1 MPEQNR
7 MKIAFVYDVIY
18 PYVKGGVEKRV
29 WEVAVRL
36 AVRGHEVHIFG
47 MKYWAGADTLVRDG
61 VILHGVCPARSL
73 YANGKRTVGEALR
86 FAISLIPALLKERFD
101 IIDCQQFPYFPCLSV
116 KSVCFLRK
124 IPLVITWHEVWGDY
138 WYTYMGRTGL
148 FGKYIERMV
157 SRLTPHAIAVSAT
170 TAGQLEKIR
179 PRTRAVVIPNGID
192 LREIAAI
199 FPVQHQSDLLFAGRL
214 IREKHA
220 DLLIDSFRI
229 LLKDHPELSLLIIGE
244 GPEEESLRARI
255 REKGME
261 GSVRIMNFFPRHE
274 DLVAQMKA
282 AKVFVLPST
291 REGFGIT
298 ALEALACGVPVVT
311 VDHPANAVRELIT
324 EKTGFLSSLSAE
336 DLADKIREALV
347 RYEKMRDECI
357 ATAAAFAWDRI
368 AAESE
373 EYYRLVIGAGKKS
386 IDQKPEDF

>member
-1 MPEQNR
+1 MPEQDPLR
-7 MKIAFVYDVIY
+7 IAFVYDVIY

-29 WEVAVRL
+29 WEVAVLL
-36 AVRGHEVHIFG
+36 AARGHEVHIFG
-47 MKYWAGADTLVRDG
+47 MKYWAGDDIIVRDG
-61 VILHGVCPARSL
+61 VVLHGICPARSL

-101 IIDCQQFPYFPCLSV
+101 IIDCQQFPYFPCISV
-116 KSVCFLRK
+116 KSVCFLKK

-148 FGKYIERMV
+148 FGKFIERMV
-157 SRLTPHAIAVSAT
+157 SRMAPHAIAVSAT

-179 PRTRAVVIPNGID
+179 PRTKAVVIPNGID

-199 FPVQHQSDLLFAGRL
+199 SPVQHQSDLLFAGRL

-229 LLKDHPELSLLIIGE
+229 LLQDHPELSLLIIGE
-244 GPEEESLRARI
+244 GPEEESLRSHV
-255 REKGME
+255 REMGLE
-261 GSVRIMNFFPRHE
+261 RSVRIMNFFPRHE

-282 AKVFVLPST
+282 ARVFVLPST

-298 ALEALACGVPVVT
+298 ALEALACGLPVVT

-324 EKTGFLSSLSAE
+324 EKTGFLCTLSSE
-336 DLADKIREALV
+336 DLARATREAL
-347 RYEKMRDECI
+347 RRHADMQQDCI
-357 ATAAAFAWDRI
+357 ASAAQYDWDCI
-368 AAESE
+368 AADLETC
-373 EYYRLVIGAGKKS
+373 YRSVVHTSGCGRR
-386 IDQKPEDF
+386 